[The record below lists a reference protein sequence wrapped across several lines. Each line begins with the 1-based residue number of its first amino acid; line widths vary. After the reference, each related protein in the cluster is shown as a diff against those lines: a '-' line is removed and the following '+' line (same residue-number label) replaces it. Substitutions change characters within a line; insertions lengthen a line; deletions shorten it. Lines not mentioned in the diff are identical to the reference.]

1 MNRTETNELL
11 YKLESQVKKDSKN
24 TLKCI
29 DMKEYGYNCI
39 VTYSEGNT
47 ISWGRPYRK
56 IYERKR
62 ANWEELLI
70 TRFIY
75 GRGS

>member
-11 YKLESQVKKDSKN
+11 YKLEEIESQVKKDSKN

-47 ISWGRPYRK
+47 IS
-56 IYERKR
+56 
-62 ANWEELLI
+62 
-70 TRFIY
+70 
-75 GRGS
+75 